1 MDNRTCF
8 TQKLLWR
15 CRLQGMVAKIAS
27 DEKKPDG
34 QTFIPPTR
42 QAKKISVDH
51 RVVGSCDEDET
62 EMG

>member
-1 MDNRTCF
+1 
-8 TQKLLWR
+8 
-15 CRLQGMVAKIAS
+15 MVAKIAS

-51 RVVGSCDEDET
+51 RIVGSCDEDET